1 MIKKMV
7 FDMGNVL
14 LTYNPQVP
22 LDLFCNSEEEKDTI
36 RRELFEGPEWVQGD
50 LGNLTC
56 VQKYERIRKRIQK
69 SMHPALKRCVE
80 EWHIC
85 MKPVPG
91 AKDFCD
97 YLKGRGYP
105 LYVLSNASDEFYG
118 YFPRFAPLSYFDGI
132 VVSSDIHLIKPDGR
146 IYAYLL
152 ERYGLLPQECLF
164 LDDLEQ
170 NVIAARQAGMAAEV
184 FLGDFGAIK
193 ERYLL

>member
-1 MIKKMV
+1 MIKNIV

-14 LTYNPQVP
+14 LRYNPQVP
-22 LDLFCNSEEEKDTI
+22 LDLFCASEEEKETI

-50 LGNLTC
+50 LGNITRAE
-56 VQKYERIRKRIQK
+56 KYKAIRARIPET
-69 SMHPALKRCVE
+69 MHPALKRCVY
-80 EWHIC
+80 EWHVC

-91 AKDFCD
+91 AKAFCD
-97 YLKGRGYP
+97 YLKTKGYP

-132 VVSSDIHLIKPDGR
+132 VVSSDVHMIKPDR
-146 IYAYLL
+146 QIYAYLL

-170 NVIAARQAGMAAEV
+170 NVEAARQAKMAGEV
-184 FLGDFGAIK
+184 FAGNFEKIK
-193 ERYLL
+193 EQYFL